1 MPKASDPSA
10 QRAEHRRRVGLDS
23 DAQWLLCVPHRFVDL
38 SQPVRRFSALA
49 LGQTVYVQAQLA
61 SLTGYDRRGG
71 RVDVQRRPFRLT
83 MKLRDEAGAL
93 VACTA
98 FNVFAWN
105 RLQEGASMHLLARV
119 GEFRGE
125 LQLEAPEPVDPSLA
139 GRIVPVY
146 AAIRSKVAGEA
157 LGGYVRQAL
166 VEYGEQ
172 VGEVIEHAASWS
184 PSVAELTGFARGA
197 DLVRALHAPASLAE
211 GERAV
216 LGARRCASVAVVR
229 AAERRRAQVQ
239 PTLKSVIPVA
249 ADVVADLVSRAPY
262 SLTADQSKVVSELVT
277 DLRGSRPMN
286 RLLSG
291 DVGSGKTLPYLI
303 AAAATVKAGRSA
315 CVLTPNLLLVEQ
327 LAAEMAR
334 VYPEVPVLT
343 VTGGGV
349 QGTQRPQQALV
360 LGTTALAGFA
370 KKSGYQPDF
379 LVVDEQHKF
388 STAQRDALCAPHT
401 NFLEATATPIP
412 RTAALIT
419 HGGMD
424 VSIIEEIPVKKE
436 VRTRIEGEST
446 GAKVANHLLRIV
458 HHERKQAAI
467 VYPLVE
473 DDPEQDYASVIGA
486 AGKWERHAPGL
497 VAVLHGRLTDE
508 DKLAVLRDFK
518 AGRKRLLITS
528 TVVEVGVT
536 LPDLKAMM
544 IVNPERYGI
553 SQLQQLR
560 GRLARLGGEG
570 HCYLYC
576 LELLDEDQ
584 RERLRMFCE
593 INNGFELAE
602 RDAEVRGYGDV
613 LGTGKQSGDTRA
625 LFLNVDL
632 KPRELAAA
640 QNWLQQRAASAPD
653 GLVFDAASARP
664 SARRRPM
671 AQPAAPA
678 EALVMAEATSSAPP
692 RRQISLF

>member
-125 LQLEAPEPVDPSLA
+125 LQLEAPEPVDASLA

-157 LGGYVRQAL
+157 PG
-166 VEYGEQ
+166 
-172 VGEVIEHAASWS
+172 WS
-184 PSVAELTGFARGA
+184 PSVAEFTGFARGA

-370 KKSGYQPDF
+370 TKSGYQPDF

-640 QNWLQQRAASAPD
+640 HTWLQQRTAGAPE
-653 GLVFDAASARP
+653 GLVFDAASAMP
-664 SARRRPM
+664 TPRRR
-671 AQPAAPA
+671 ATATPAAPT
-678 EALVMAEATSSAPP
+678 EALVMAQAAPPAPP
-692 RRQISLF
+692 RGQFSPF